1 MILYRII
8 HLLSFVTFKFFFNL
22 KVTGRY
28 HIPRRGGAILASNHA
43 SYADILLIGCGIWR
57 RLRYVAKAEMF
68 KGFLIRTLWRYLGGI
83 PINRRGVPR
92 ESFKKIFEQIE
103 KGNLVVIFP
112 EGTRSSDGELR
123 EAKLGVGMIAA
134 LSGAKIIPTYISGSD
149 RVLPA
154 HSKKIR
160 IHPVSV
166 HYGTPVDFSDLLKTL
181 EGKELYQA
189 ISSRIMEKINDL
201 KLKNQGNNHSEREEK
216 EKTAKLKTI

>member
-1 MILYRII
+1 MILYRIL
-8 HLLSFVTFKFFFNL
+8 HLLSFVIFKFFFNL
-22 KVTGRY
+22 KVTGRH
-28 HIPRRGGAILASNHA
+28 HIPRREGAILASNHA

-68 KGFLIRTLWRYLGGI
+68 RGFLVRTLWRYLGGI

-112 EGTRSSDGELR
+112 EGTRSSNGELK

-134 LSGAKIIPTYISGSD
+134 MSGAKIIPTYISGSD

-160 IHPVSV
+160 IHPISV
-166 HYGTPVDFSDLLKTL
+166 NYGAPIDFSDLKQTL

-189 ISSRIMEKINDL
+189 ISQRIMEKIHDL
-201 KLKNQGNNHSEREEK
+201 KVKSQGSHHLDKQEK
-216 EKTAKLKTI
+216 EKRVNL